1 MDNIDLFTLASQLA
15 KSLHSS
21 LKRLGL
27 ILIYLALLS
36 LLLEPEATLNFF
48 KAFLKLEIRDQAQL
62 TRQALLLLLFAVC
75 IWTGIR
81 SLFAILPGK
90 SGVASSPDK
99 TNDIGA
105 K

>member
-1 MDNIDLFTLASQLA
+1 MDKIDLFALASQLA

-27 ILIYLALLS
+27 IVIYLALLS
-36 LLLEPEATLNFF
+36 LLAEPEATLLFF
-48 KAFLKLEIRDQAQL
+48 KAFFKLEIRDQAQL
-62 TRQALLLLLFAVC
+62 TRQGLLLLFFAAS

-81 SLFAILPGK
+81 FLFAILPGK

>member
-1 MDNIDLFTLASQLA
+1 VDKIDLFTLAAQLA
-15 KSLHSS
+15 KSLHSR

-36 LLLEPEATLNFF
+36 LLAEPEATLLFF
-48 KAFLKLEIRDQAQL
+48 KAFFKLEIRDQAQL
-62 TRQALLLLLFAVC
+62 TRQALLLLFFAAC

-81 SLFAILPGK
+81 FLLAILPGK

>member
-1 MDNIDLFTLASQLA
+1 MDKIDLFTLASQLA

-36 LLLEPEATLNFF
+36 LLAEPEASLNFL
-48 KAFLKLEIRDQAQL
+48 KAFFILEIRDQAQL
-62 TRQALLLLLFAVC
+62 TRQALLLLFFAAC
-75 IWTGIR
+75 IWAGIR
-81 SLFAILPGK
+81 TLLAILPGK
-90 SGVASSPDK
+90 TGVASSPDK

>member
-48 KAFLKLEIRDQAQL
+48 KAFFKLEIRDQAQL
-62 TRQALLLLLFAVC
+62 TRQALLL
-75 IWTGIR
+75 
-81 SLFAILPGK
+81 LPGK

>member
-1 MDNIDLFTLASQLA
+1 MDKIDLFTLAAQLA

-27 ILIYLALLS
+27 ILIYLVLLS
-36 LLLEPEATLNFF
+36 LLVEPEATLLFL
-48 KAFLKLEIRDQAQL
+48 KAFFKLEIRDQAQL
-62 TRQALLLLLFAVC
+62 TRQGLLLLFFAAS

-81 SLFAILPGK
+81 NLLAILPGK